1 MAWSTPTAITPA
13 TKISDTDDI
22 IEANA
27 QDLEAYVNGTSPY
40 SSSTGLTANMVDK
53 ATPQTITA
61 QKTFSTAIVATGGV
75 TGDLTGNVTGDV
87 TGNSGTSTLATDSLA
102 LNGEVVTDSVV
113 STSTTIPAALNSA
126 KTAYDRGSLGIT
138 NAASAQATDSL
149 ALNGE
154 VVTDSVVSTSTTI
167 PAALNSAKT
176 AYDRGSL
183 GITNAA
189 SAQATADS
197 KILPTAYAT
206 STVGGTVKARLS
218 GTTLYL
224 TINGATA

>member
-138 NAASAQATDSL
+138 NAASAQAT
-149 ALNGE
+149 
-154 VVTDSVVSTSTTI
+154 
-167 PAALNSAKT
+167 
-176 AYDRGSL
+176 
-183 GITNAA
+183 
-189 SAQATADS
+189 ADS